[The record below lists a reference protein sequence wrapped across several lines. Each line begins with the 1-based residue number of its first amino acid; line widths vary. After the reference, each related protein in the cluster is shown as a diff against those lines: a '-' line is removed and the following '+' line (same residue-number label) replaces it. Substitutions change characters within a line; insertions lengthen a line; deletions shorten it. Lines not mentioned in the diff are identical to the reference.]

1 MASLDPRQDMLFD
14 NLYGLEWAE
23 TTPDLMR
30 ATVEVT
36 PKVLQPFGIV
46 HGGVLCAMAETI
58 TSVGTYLGVHEAG
71 DIALGMSNNMSF
83 LRPITTGTIHAEA
96 KPRHRGRTTWI
107 WDVEITNDNGALC
120 AIGRV
125 TIAVRPRP

>member
-1 MASLDPRQDMLFD
+1 MASLESGQNMIFD
-14 NLYGLEWAE
+14 ALYGLEFGE
-23 TTPDLMR
+23 MSPDVVR
-30 ATVEVT
+30 ATCAVT

-46 HGGVLCAMAETI
+46 HGGVYCSIAESI
-58 TSVGTYLGVHEAG
+58 TSVGTYLGVKDSGH
-71 DIALGMSNNMSF
+71 ISMGMSNDMSF

-107 WDVEITNDNGALC
+107 WDVEITNDDGALC
-120 AIGRV
+120 AIGRI

>member
-1 MASLDPRQDMLFD
+1 MASLDPGQDMVFD
-14 NLYGLEWAE
+14 ALYGLEFGE
-23 TTPDLMR
+23 TSSDRMT
-30 ATVEVT
+30 ATCLVT

-46 HGGVLCAMAETI
+46 HGGVFCAMAETI
-58 TSVGTYLGVHEAG
+58 TSVGTYIGVRDAG
-71 DIALGMSNNMSF
+71 SIAVGMSNNMNF

-107 WDVEITNDNGALC
+107 WDVEITNDDGALC
-120 AIGRV
+120 AIGRI

>member
-1 MASLDPRQDMLFD
+1 MANLDPGPVMLHD
-14 NLYGLEWAE
+14 SLYGLEYGE
-23 TTPDLMR
+23 TTLDRMT
-30 ATVEVT
+30 ATCPVT
-36 PKVLQPFGIV
+36 PKVLQPYGIV
-46 HGGVLCAMAETI
+46 HGGVFCAMAETI
-58 TSVGTYLGVHEAG
+58 TSVGTHLGVQDAG
-71 DIALGMSNNMSF
+71 NIAVGMSNNMNF

-107 WDVEITNDNGALC
+107 WDVEITNDDGALC